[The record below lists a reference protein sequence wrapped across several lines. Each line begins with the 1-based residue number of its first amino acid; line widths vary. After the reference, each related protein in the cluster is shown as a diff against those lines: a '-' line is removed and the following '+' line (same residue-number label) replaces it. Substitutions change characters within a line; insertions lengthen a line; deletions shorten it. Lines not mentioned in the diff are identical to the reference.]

1 MTPTTET
8 AIIAAT
14 AALSGVAISQ
24 LFSFFFLK
32 IENRHKKQAVLR
44 EKLEQIGL
52 HFSSSLEYLS
62 KISACRNQQ
71 ALLTLN
77 TRTHTQKAC
86 VLSVIYFPSLS
97 TSLQSYALAEADLFQ
112 AAVSS
117 YNPQNPEGRVGLG
130 MLNKAERKRIKCPHC
145 FKNRGTTHDTYHRN
159 SHHRSH
165 RRTLRRSHL
174 TTVLI
179 LFLKNRKP
187 S

>member
-1 MTPTTET
+1 
-8 AIIAAT
+8 
-14 AALSGVAISQ
+14 
-24 LFSFFFLK
+24 
-32 IENRHKKQAVLR
+32 
-44 EKLEQIGL
+44 
-52 HFSSSLEYLS
+52 LEYLS

-130 MLNKAERKRIKCPHC
+130 MLCMYGYHSAEASLSFFFDLLSRLRTPVLTAPPITLSCKRVVRIE
-145 FKNRGTTHDTYHRN
+145 GHR
-159 SHHRSH
+159 
-165 RRTLRRSHL
+165 
-174 TTVLI
+174 
-179 LFLKNRKP
+179 
-187 S
+187 